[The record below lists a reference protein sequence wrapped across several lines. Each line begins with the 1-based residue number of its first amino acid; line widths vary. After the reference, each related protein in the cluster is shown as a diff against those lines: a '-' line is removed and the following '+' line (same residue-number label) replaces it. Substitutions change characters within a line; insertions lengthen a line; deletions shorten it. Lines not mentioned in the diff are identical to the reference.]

1 MSEDPNDADRPEGPM
16 RMARPAGHSLG
27 PPVVMARV
35 DGPLWGRVYAAG
47 VAAAAI
53 GLLIVA
59 SRLTPSDRHMGT
71 HRQLGLPPCGFV
83 AMTGLPCPT
92 CGMTTAFACVTH
104 GSFLA
109 ALRAQVAGTCLAIF
123 TAVAGVAAACCVVT
137 GRYPTL
143 NWYRVDAARLVYWL
157 ALMLVGA
164 WGLSIALGLLDGS
177 LPAR

>member
-1 MSEDPNDADRPEGPM
+1 
-16 RMARPAGHSLG
+16 MARPAGHRLG
-27 PPVVMARV
+27 PLVVMARL
-35 DGPLWGRVYAAG
+35 DAPFWGRVYAAG
-47 VAAAAI
+47 VAAVAVA
-53 GLLIVA
+53 LLIVA
-59 SRLTPSDRHMGT
+59 ARLTPNDRHMGT

-92 CGMTTAFACVTH
+92 CGMTTAFACVTRGH
-104 GSFLA
+104 LRA
-109 ALRAQVAGTCLAIF
+109 ALRAQVAGTFLAIG
-123 TAVAGVAAACCVVT
+123 TAIAGVAAGFCLVT

-177 LPAR
+177 LPVR